1 MTHANIGHLRADAV
15 AELLTTAADIL
26 LRDPKRSGCCVHLGS
41 VGRLLVT
48 GDLHDNPLHFVKVV
62 AFAQLDQAE
71 NHLILHE
78 LIHGDRLINGAD
90 MSWHMLAKA
99 AALIV
104 QYPGQVH
111 VMLAN
116 HELAQAFDQMVSK
129 GAGENTAL
137 FRAGLDWKF
146 GDDADIVNEAIKVF
160 VRAMPLA
167 VKTENG
173 ILCSHSLPSPY
184 DMKLF
189 DVNVLDRALEDD
201 DYQARTGSAWQ
212 MTWGRNQTP
221 EQVDMLAAAWSVK
234 VFIVGHAAVADGAI
248 AASSCMLLINSDHD
262 RGMVLPIQLASEVTN
277 AQELMFLVVPIQA
290 IEGSL
295 GD

>member
-1 MTHANIGHLRADAV
+1 MTHANIGHLRADGV

-26 LRDPKRSGCCVHLGS
+26 LRDPKRRGCCVHLGG

-146 GDDADIVNEAIKVF
+146 GDDADIVNEAIKF
-160 VRAMPLA
+160 LLA
-167 VKTENG
+167 P
-173 ILCSHSLPSPY
+173 CH
-184 DMKLF
+184 
-189 DVNVLDRALEDD
+189 
-201 DYQARTGSAWQ
+201 
-212 MTWGRNQTP
+212 
-221 EQVDMLAAAWSVK
+221 
-234 VFIVGHAAVADGAI
+234 
-248 AASSCMLLINSDHD
+248 
-262 RGMVLPIQLASEVTN
+262 
-277 AQELMFLVVPIQA
+277 
-290 IEGSL
+290 
-295 GD
+295 